1 MDIDIIVNGILLG
14 STIGSLSYG
23 AVFFMLIKIAIQKG
37 IRKALFFELGHIL
50 SILLVLVIVNFGIL
64 KATQIVVFEKFFSL
78 IGGVF
83 LIAFGIT
90 MYYTN
95 TKENEKNENL
105 KELTKL
111 QYIAQGF
118 IVNIFNPTDL
128 IIWIGIFGTTHLKYN
143 YSSLQNLVFGL
154 IVLFS
159 IASVD
164 ILKIYIAK
172 KLGRQFFVKN
182 KNVLSKIIETI
193 LILIGFSLLYNFLT
207 ID

>member
-1 MDIDIIVNGILLG
+1 MDIFNGFLLG

-37 IRKALFFELGHIL
+37 IKKALFFELGHIL
-50 SILLVLVIVNFGIL
+50 SILLVLAIVNFGIL
-64 KATQIVVFEKFFSL
+64 KATQIILFEKFFSL

-83 LIAFGIT
+83 LIGFGIT
-90 MYYTN
+90 MYYAN
-95 TKENEKNENL
+95 TKKNEKNEEL
-105 KELTKL
+105 KKRTNL
-111 QYIAQGF
+111 QYVVQGF
-118 IVNIFNPTDL
+118 IINLLNPTDL

-143 YSSLQNLVFGL
+143 YSSFQNLIFGL

-159 IASVD
+159 IALID

-172 KLGRQFFVKN
+172 KIGRQFFLKN
-182 KNVLSKIIETI
+182 HNILSKIIGTI